1 MTRRFST
8 RRLLGAGLAAVLG
21 TSLAATAVVAAP
33 DDAGGGDRV
42 QRFQEKTQVVFVN
55 APTRAQRNRV
65 IALGL
70 DATEHAT
77 SKGIEVVLYG
87 DRDAA
92 TLRRAGFTW
101 DVRVADLEAQAR
113 ANERKN
119 QRYAQRVVESPLP
132 SGRTTYR
139 RLSDYQRELTALAN
153 KYPTL
158 TRPITLSER
167 TVLGK
172 RIRGIEITRNA
183 DRVRDGKPTF
193 VMLGAHHAREWPSAE
208 HSMEFAYDLLQGY
221 RLGKARNREILSNE
235 RIIIVPIVNVDGFQ
249 ISRQAAPLGDMS
261 TFDYEMKRKNCAI
274 SQFTPEQ
281 YRGGTC
287 EDNPAGRLRG
297 TDLNRNYP
305 GFWGGRGAN
314 PTWSSDTFR
323 GDAPSSEPEVN
334 AVRKLISDRA
344 VTVMITNHTYSN
356 LVLRVPSIAATGK
369 SPDEVEYKALGD
381 SMAEAN
387 QYTSQAS
394 YQLYDTSG
402 STEDWSYWN
411 TGGFGFTFEI
421 GTEGFHPDFQTAVV
435 GEYLGVA
442 PADGA
447 GKGGNREAYYRAA
460 EAAMTDRLH
469 SRITGTAPKGYTL
482 QVRKRFISQTSDVID
497 AEGNEGRPR
506 YYEDTLTTRYSSKGG
521 GFTMHVNPSTRP
533 VVVGRYGRDPVA
545 PPQEPAALT
554 NPEGVPAVGE
564 SETSTFEIQGPPAAD
579 NGTATLSFSWPD
591 GADWDYQIYDPA
603 GEPIAQ
609 AATLDNP
616 EVATI
621 PDPVPGTY
629 TVEAVNYEGGS
640 ATDDWTGEVT
650 FQSPEPATY
659 TGLKEAWTLTCENQR
674 GKVIATR
681 EVVVDRGKVFRAGN
695 ACKPGIGAVAAKR

>member
-1 MTRRFST
+1 M
-8 RRLLGAGLAAVLG
+8 LG

-33 DDAGGGDRV
+33 DDGGGDRV
-42 QRFQEKTQVVFVN
+42 QQYREKTQVVFVK

-77 SKGIEVVLYG
+77 TKGIEVVLYG

-101 DVRVADLEAQAR
+101 DVRVADLEAQTR
-113 ANERKN
+113 ANARKN
-119 QRYAQRVVESPLP
+119 QRYAARVAESPLP

-139 RLSDYQRELTALAN
+139 RLSDYQSELTELAN

-158 TRPITLSER
+158 TKPITLSKR

-183 DRVRDGKPTF
+183 DTVQDGKPTF

-249 ISRQAAPLGDMS
+249 ISRQAPVLGEDYS
-261 TFDYEMKRKNCAI
+261 AFNYEMKRKNCRI
-274 SQFTPEQ
+274 SQFTPEEE
-281 YRGGTC
+281 RGGTC

-305 GFWGGRGAN
+305 GFWGGNGAATN
-314 PTWSSDTFR
+314 WRQDTYR
-323 GDAPSSEPEVN
+323 GDAPSSEPEVR
-334 AVRKLISDRA
+334 AIRKLISDRA

-387 QYTSQAS
+387 SYTSQAS

-421 GTEGFHPDFQTAVV
+421 GPDTFHPDYQAGVV
-435 GEYLGVA
+435 AEYLGVA

-460 EAAMTDRLH
+460 EAAMTNRLH
-469 SRITGTAPKGYTL
+469 SRIKGNAPAGYTL

-497 AEGNEGRPR
+497 AAGNEGRPR
-506 YYEDTLTTRYSSKGG
+506 YYQDTLTTRYISDGG
-521 GFTMHVNPSTRP
+521 SFTMHVNPSTRP

-545 PPQEPAALT
+545 PPQEPADLT
-554 NPEGVPAVGE
+554 NPQGVPAVGG

-579 NGTATLSFSWPD
+579 NGTATLSFKWPN
-591 GADWDYQIYDPA
+591 GADWDYQILDPA
-603 GEPIAQ
+603 GEPIAS

-640 ATDDWTGEVT
+640 AEDDWTGEVT

-659 TGLKEAWTLTCENQR
+659 TGLKEAWTLTCENRR
-674 GKVIATR
+674 GKIISTR
-681 EVVVDRGKVFRAGN
+681 EVIVDRGEIFRAGD
-695 ACKPGIGAVAAKR
+695 ACAPGIGAVAAKR